1 MSVPNQK
8 IVQIAP
14 RTKRDAD
21 HLFATMNID
30 ALQAAVQDLKGSA
43 LKLWLYFNKN
53 QDGYQFELSQKACRD
68 WGIKKD
74 SYYSAVDELIKKGFL
89 VQDHNGSNVFWFH
102 EKAVP
107 VKSNHLPEN
116 QTEESEEPKKVSENP
131 YRNITNNTEI
141 IQNNTIDD
149 DIAEGDIVDCG
160 KAAIQKE
167 KSYEEKM
174 KEWLGNGKFEKVY
187 ESPNVLLNKYDF

>member
-8 IVQIAP
+8 IVQLAH
-14 RTKRDAD
+14 RTARDKN
-21 HLFATMNID
+21 HLYAMMNID
-30 ALQAAVQDLKGSA
+30 ALQAAMQILNGSG
-43 LKLWLYFNKN
+43 LKLWLYLNKN
-53 QDGYQFELSQKACRD
+53 QNNYRMELSRVDCAK

>member
-8 IVQIAP
+8 IVQLAR
-14 RTKRDAD
+14 RTARDKN
-21 HLFATMNID
+21 HLYAMINID
-30 ALQAAVQDLKGSA
+30 ALQAAMQVLNGSG
-43 LKLWLYFNKN
+43 LKLWLYLNKN
-53 QDGYQFELSQKACRD
+53 QDNYRTELSRVDCAK

-74 SYYSAVDELIKKGFL
+74 SYYSAFDELIKKGFL
-89 VQDHNGSNVFWFH
+89 VQDHYGSNVFWFH
-102 EKAVP
+102 EKAVS
-107 VKSNHLPEN
+107 VKPNHFSEN
-116 QTEESEEPKKVSENP
+116 QTEESEKPKKVSENP

-167 KSYEEKM
+167 TVRSRNI
-174 KEWLGNGKFEKVY
+174 KEWLGNGKFEKVF

>member
-1 MSVPNQK
+1 MQVLN
-8 IVQIAP
+8 
-14 RTKRDAD
+14 
-21 HLFATMNID
+21 
-30 ALQAAVQDLKGSA
+30 GSG
-43 LKLWLYFNKN
+43 LKLWLYLNKN
-53 QDGYQFELSQKACRD
+53 QDNYRTELSRVDCAK

-89 VQDHNGSNVFWFH
+89 VQDHYGSNVFWFH
-102 EKAVP
+102 EKAVS
-107 VKSNHLPEN
+107 VKPNHFSEN
-116 QTEESEEPKKVSENP
+116 QTEEAEKPKKVSENP
-131 YRNITNNTEI
+131 YRNITNNTKI

-174 KEWLGNGKFEKVY
+174 KEWFGDHKVEKVY
-187 ESPNVLLNKYDF
+187 ESPTALLDKYF

>member
-1 MSVPNQK
+1 MQVLN
-8 IVQIAP
+8 
-14 RTKRDAD
+14 
-21 HLFATMNID
+21 
-30 ALQAAVQDLKGSA
+30 GSG
-43 LKLWLYFNKN
+43 LKLWLYLNKN
-53 QDGYQFELSQKACRD
+53 QNNYRTELSRVDCAK

-89 VQDHNGSNVFWFH
+89 VQDHYGSNVFWFH

-131 YRNITNNTEI
+131 YRNITNNTKIIQNNTEI

>member
-1 MSVPNQK
+1 M
-8 IVQIAP
+8 
-14 RTKRDAD
+14 
-21 HLFATMNID
+21 
-30 ALQAAVQDLKGSA
+30 
-43 LKLWLYFNKN
+43 
-53 QDGYQFELSQKACRD
+53 
-68 WGIKKD
+68 
-74 SYYSAVDELIKKGFL
+74 
-89 VQDHNGSNVFWFH
+89 
-102 EKAVP
+102 
-107 VKSNHLPEN
+107 
-116 QTEESEEPKKVSENP
+116 SENP

-174 KEWLGNGKFEKVY
+174 KEWFGDFKFEKVY